1 MMNDI
6 NNRIAKLSPTK
17 RKLLEQRLQQ
27 KVKEANRQLTI
38 PPRENPHSAPLS
50 YAQERMWILDKLE
63 PANPAYNR
71 PLNIRLTGSLN
82 VVALEKSI
90 NELVRRHEIFRT
102 SFSIIDGQPI
112 QVIAPSLTVNLPIV
126 KLSDL
131 PINEREKESDLMA
144 TEAAQHKFDLSQLPL
159 ITAKLLHLSETEN
172 ILLLTM
178 HHIIFDG
185 WSVAVFLKELA
196 AHYQAF
202 VMGEASPLLPL
213 PIQYADF
220 AVWQRQRL
228 QGEVLESQLAY
239 WKKQLSGSLPVL
251 ELPTDRRRSPVQ
263 TFRGA
268 KQDLLLPKHLSDSLK
283 ELSLREEVTLF
294 MTLLAA
300 FKILLYRYTGEEDM
314 IVGTPIA
321 RRDRLETE
329 NLIGVFINTLVLRCH
344 CDGNS
349 TFREFLNQVRQ
360 VALEA
365 FAHQELPFEKLVE
378 ELKPDRDLSHTPIFQ
393 VLFQLRNLPQSSV
406 TAAGIGFEELKG
418 DREITAFDLTLDILE
433 TSSGLVCSFNYNRD
447 LFDAATIERMAGHFQ
462 VLLSGIVANPH
473 HPVYQLP
480 LLTEKEQH
488 QLLVAW
494 NDTAT
499 DYPQDKCIH
508 QLFEEQVERT
518 PDAVAV
524 VFEDEKL
531 TYRELN
537 NRANQ
542 LAHYLRSLGVEPEV
556 LVGICV
562 ERSLEMIVGLLGILK
577 AGGAYVPLDPNYPP
591 ERVDYILSNSAAQVL
606 ITSGQVLNYLP
617 KYKIRIICL
626 DTELKE
632 IERENKKNPNS
643 KVKSQNLLY
652 VIYTSGSTGEPKGV
666 AICHYS
672 LVNLINSMSDK
683 PGLTSRDR
691 ILAITTIC
699 FDIHTLEIYLPLT
712 VGATIILASKEV
724 AINGVKLAEQLANSG
739 LSVMQATPA
748 TWQMLFNAKWSGNPE
763 LKAICG
769 GETLSQPLANCLL
782 EKVGS
787 LWNIYGPTETTV
799 WATTS
804 EVNLN
809 RVNRHQ
815 DAAESIGRPI
825 ANTQIYILDKYLQ
838 PVPIGI
844 PGEIH
849 IGGAGL
855 ARGYLNH
862 PELTEEKFIPNPFSN
877 EPSSRLYKTGDLGR
891 YLPDG
896 NIEFIGRIDT
906 QVKIRGFRIEL
917 GEIEAVLRQHPNI
930 KESLVLAREDIPG
943 DKRLVAY
950 IVPTQEEVPTL
961 DSLRHFLKQKL
972 PNYMMPAA
980 FVVLEAFPLTPNG
993 KIDRRAL
1000 AVPDRLGQNSENTHV
1015 APRNS
1020 LEQKLAEIWG
1030 KVLWLDRK
1038 VGIHDNFFDLGG
1050 HSLLSVRLVAEIE
1063 KAFNQQLPVAA
1074 LFQLSTIAELAPLL
1088 QLGEETTEN
1097 TAVEG
1102 KSTPLLPN
1110 SSLDPEIYRQLLA
1123 YTAGWQG
1130 KRIADNA
1137 LMVGVNTEGSQQPLF
1152 WCFQGFRELTQLA
1165 KYLGTDQPLY
1175 GMRSGH
1181 QAMKKIPENS
1191 TALAAHYVQEILTVQ
1206 PQGPYLLGGNCQ
1218 GGRVTF
1224 EIAQQLWQRG
1234 KVITLLALLENPE
1247 PTPYPG
1253 RLALL
1258 FGRDSQFNPYRSF
1271 WWPEWGWRKF
1281 YPGGFSVDLI
1291 PCRHGQFF
1299 NEPNVQILAETL
1311 QTYIQAAPT
1320 IPTPSPVVANQITY
1334 PILPDVAYQAQLT
1347 APLFLFAKPGE
1358 IIDVAVT
1365 VKNISPV
1372 AWPDSQASGI
1382 TLGNHWLDTDGNMIC
1397 GSDGR
1402 VALLQDLHPNA
1413 DVVLSLSVKAPNAV
1427 GEYILE
1433 LDLVEEGVTW
1443 FQQKG
1448 SKTTGINVKVSENP
1462 VLIHSESRLKQIQAD
1477 LARSRTRLSQIK
1489 AFLE

>member
-1 MMNDI
+1 M
-6 NNRIAKLSPTK
+6 RI
-17 RKLLEQRLQQ
+17 
-27 KVKEANRQLTI
+27 
-38 PPRENPHSAPLS
+38 
-50 YAQERMWILDKLE
+50 
-63 PANPAYNR
+63 
-71 PLNIRLTGSLN
+71 
-82 VVALEKSI
+82 
-90 NELVRRHEIFRT
+90 
-102 SFSIIDGQPI
+102 
-112 QVIAPSLTVNLPIV
+112 
-126 KLSDL
+126 
-131 PINEREKESDLMA
+131 
-144 TEAAQHKFDLSQLPL
+144 
-159 ITAKLLHLSETEN
+159 
-172 ILLLTM
+172 
-178 HHIIFDG
+178 
-185 WSVAVFLKELA
+185 
-196 AHYQAF
+196 
-202 VMGEASPLLPL
+202 
-213 PIQYADF
+213 
-220 AVWQRQRL
+220 
-228 QGEVLESQLAY
+228 
-239 WKKQLSGSLPVL
+239 
-251 ELPTDRRRSPVQ
+251 
-263 TFRGA
+263 
-268 KQDLLLPKHLSDSLK
+268 
-283 ELSLREEVTLF
+283 
-294 MTLLAA
+294 
-300 FKILLYRYTGEEDM
+300 
-314 IVGTPIA
+314 
-321 RRDRLETE
+321 
-329 NLIGVFINTLVLRCH
+329 
-344 CDGNS
+344 
-349 TFREFLNQVRQ
+349 
-360 VALEA
+360 
-365 FAHQELPFEKLVE
+365 
-378 ELKPDRDLSHTPIFQ
+378 
-393 VLFQLRNLPQSSV
+393 
-406 TAAGIGFEELKG
+406 
-418 DREITAFDLTLDILE
+418 
-433 TSSGLVCSFNYNRD
+433 
-447 LFDAATIERMAGHFQ
+447 
-462 VLLSGIVANPH
+462 
-473 HPVYQLP
+473 
-480 LLTEKEQH
+480 
-488 QLLVAW
+488 
-494 NDTAT
+494 
-499 DYPQDKCIH
+499 
-508 QLFEEQVERT
+508 
-518 PDAVAV
+518 
-524 VFEDEKL
+524 
-531 TYRELN
+531 
-537 NRANQ
+537 
-542 LAHYLRSLGVEPEV
+542 
-556 LVGICV
+556 
-562 ERSLEMIVGLLGILK
+562 
-577 AGGAYVPLDPNYPP
+577 
-591 ERVDYILSNSAAQVL
+591 
-606 ITSGQVLNYLP
+606 
-617 KYKIRIICL
+617 
-626 DTELKE
+626 
-632 IERENKKNPNS
+632 
-643 KVKSQNLLY
+643 
-652 VIYTSGSTGEPKGV
+652 
-666 AICHYS
+666 
-672 LVNLINSMSDK
+672 
-683 PGLTSRDR
+683 
-691 ILAITTIC
+691 
-699 FDIHTLEIYLPLT
+699 
-712 VGATIILASKEV
+712 
-724 AINGVKLAEQLANSG
+724 
-739 LSVMQATPA
+739 
-748 TWQMLFNAKWSGNPE
+748 
-763 LKAICG
+763 
-769 GETLSQPLANCLL
+769 
-782 EKVGS
+782 
-787 LWNIYGPTETTV
+787 
-799 WATTS
+799 
-804 EVNLN
+804 
-809 RVNRHQ
+809 
-815 DAAESIGRPI
+815 SIGRPI
-825 ANTQIYILDKYLQ
+825 ANTQVYLLDKYLQ

-855 ARGYLNH
+855 AREYLNR
-862 PELTEEKFIPNPFSN
+862 PETTEEKFIPNPFTK
-877 EPSSRLYKTGDLGR
+877 EPGSRLYKTGDLAR

-896 NIEFIGRIDT
+896 NIEFLGRIDN

-917 GEIEAVLRQHPNI
+917 GEIEAALLQHPNI
-930 KESLVLAREDIPG
+930 EESLVLAREDIPG

-972 PNYMMPAA
+972 PNYMVPAA

-1000 AVPDRLGQNSENTHV
+1000 PVPDLLGQNSENTHV

-1063 KAFNQQLPVAA
+1063 KAFNQKLPVAA

-1311 QTYIQAAPT
+1311 QAYIQAAPT